1 MIHDSHK
8 NRWDKDQVREDLP
21 FTAVTF
27 AVVLGVCSRVRVG
40 LGKQFIIVGFLS
52 CLGILQ
58 KYI

>member
-1 MIHDSHK
+1 M
-8 NRWDKDQVREDLP
+8 DKDQVREDLP

-40 LGKQFIIVGFLS
+40 LGKQFIIAGFLS

-58 KYI
+58 KYS